1 MDTGV
6 PANLLAVS
14 LTTAASLLTPLLVA
28 ILVTGLLISIFQVAT
43 QIQEMTL
50 TFVPKL
56 MITGAVLFVLG
67 GWMLQQLG
75 ALAILCLDTASRP
88 W

>member
-6 PANLLAVS
+6 PASLFALA

-28 ILVTGLLISIFQVAT
+28 ILLTGLLISILQVAT
-43 QIQEMTL
+43 QVQEMTL

-56 MITGAVLFVLG
+56 VITGLVLLVLG
-67 GWMLQQLG
+67 GWMLNQLA
-75 ALAILCLDTASRP
+75 ALLVHCLETASTP